1 MGTNDRNVF
10 FQMLEDHGEAAVRAD
25 VSARKWGAK
34 NLRWVN
40 EWLLL
45 KEQGANA
52 AQVELQI
59 RAVEAAER
67 QALTANW
74 AAVAAVLSLIVSIA
88 ALIKAW

>member
-1 MGTNDRNVF
+1 MGTGDRDVF

-25 VSARKWGAK
+25 ATARKWGAK

-45 KEQGANA
+45 KEQGANVE
-52 AQVELQI
+52 QVKLQI

-67 QALTANW
+67 QAVTANW
-74 AAVAAVLSLIVSIA
+74 ALAVAAISLIASIA
-88 ALIKAW
+88 ALVKAW

>member
-1 MGTNDRNVF
+1 MGTNDRDVF
-10 FQMLEDHGEAAVRAD
+10 FQMLEDRGEAAVRAD
-25 VSARKWGAK
+25 MSARKWGEK

-52 AQVELQI
+52 EQIRLQI

-67 QALTANW
+67 QALTSKLAAW
-74 AAVAAVLSLIVSIA
+74 AAGLSLVVSIA